1 MINLI
6 TSTLIGSPFTH
17 YSFVQVAFVVAHRR
31 QSSVTNPHQPT
42 NQPIKNCVV
51 ALSAQQAGM
60 FEGVRIISREWIKFS
75 RLSILASFTP
85 PCPPRFVCLCSGCFF
100 HSVALV
106 LFRFLFFVLH
116 RYSSRASE
124 KSISSIQQVATLV
137 RSGIS
142 KSLIGTPI
150 ER

>member
-85 PCPPRFVCLCSGCFF
+85 RAPLDLFVYVRVVSFIQLRSFCSDFYFSFCIVI
-100 HSVALV
+100 HLAPVKKV
-106 LFRFLFFVLH
+106 LAPF
-116 RYSSRASE
+116 SRW
-124 KSISSIQQVATLV
+124 LLWCV
-137 RSGIS
+137 RAFPSH
-142 KSLIGTPI
+142 
-150 ER
+150 